1 MIVKDRAG
9 FYHSGLDSFD
19 YPRIEYI
26 DGRDAWSSELRHLEF
41 GPFATFAEAR
51 EDLVKTTNEAIANLR
66 DLLSNIPE
74 DERKAEDE
82 SDPNKR
88 EGAEGRG

>member
-1 MIVKDRAG
+1 MLRTKSG

-19 YPRIEYI
+19 NPQIEFI
-26 DGRDAWSSELRHLEF
+26 EDRDVWSTELRHLLF

-51 EDLVKTTNEAIANLR
+51 EDLIRTTNEAIANLR

-74 DERKAEDE
+74 DERKDRDEDH
-82 SDPNKR
+82 PNQR
-88 EGAEGRG
+88 EGAKDRG